1 MGLGNNEQ
9 NFKDKDKDKTHLD
22 AYLKQPTS
30 ILDKIKTIKSGNKKK
45 NESFS
50 QIGRG
55 NDSYSD
61 NDNRRELGFGIEG
74 LEETGGSINDMN
86 KEYSQINE
94 DIGTSSVPP
103 GFEAIHE

>member
-1 MGLGNNEQ
+1 MNQ
-9 NFKDKDKDKTHLD
+9 NFKDKDKDKNHLD
-22 AYLKQPTS
+22 AYLKQPTL

-61 NDNRRELGFGIEG
+61 SDNKRELGFGIRRIERNRR
-74 LEETGGSINDMN
+74 IN
-86 KEYSQINE
+86 
-94 DIGTSSVPP
+94 
-103 GFEAIHE
+103 